1 MLNWS
6 DPIKRLERHLEFE
19 VLLSNEIV
27 IKEPVSQKGFRPL
40 IKCPQILQNVETGW
54 ERKPE

>member
-6 DPIKRLERHLEFE
+6 DPIKHLERHLEFE

-40 IKCPQILQNVETGW
+40 NKMSTNSP
-54 ERKPE
+54 ERGDRMGKEA